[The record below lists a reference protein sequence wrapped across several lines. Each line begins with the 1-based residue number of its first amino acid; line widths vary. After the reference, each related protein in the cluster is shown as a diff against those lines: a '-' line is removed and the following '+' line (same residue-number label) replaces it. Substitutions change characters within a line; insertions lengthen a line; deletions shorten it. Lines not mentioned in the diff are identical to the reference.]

1 MASAKAE
8 LQQAKENSMKA
19 KVKLA
24 LPGYTG
30 KMDDMVIYFN
40 SKLNCLVSRRYVK
53 PAFTPS
59 NNNFKAAV
67 KLAKTLGISEG
78 YLEDC
83 RKYVTLYNSKNRRH
97 GRSLSCWTN
106 MFVRILLRLKQQFPE
121 LDLSSLTRQQILDSG
136 YPCRTLAEA
145 VEAGLLEKVNGYSLL
160 VNLI

>member
-1 MASAKAE
+1 
-8 LQQAKENSMKA
+8 MKA

-53 PAFTPS
+53 PKHSPS
-59 NNNFKAAV
+59 NTNFTAAV
-67 KLAKTLGISEG
+67 RLSKTLGISPG

-106 MFVRILLRLKQQFPE
+106 MLVRMLLRLQKFHPE
-121 LDLSSLTRQQILDSG
+121 IDLTTLTRQQIIENV
-136 YPCRTLAEA
+136 YPCRTVTEA
-145 VEAGLLEKVNGYSLL
+145 IGAGLLEKVNGYGLL
-160 VNLI
+160 DNLI